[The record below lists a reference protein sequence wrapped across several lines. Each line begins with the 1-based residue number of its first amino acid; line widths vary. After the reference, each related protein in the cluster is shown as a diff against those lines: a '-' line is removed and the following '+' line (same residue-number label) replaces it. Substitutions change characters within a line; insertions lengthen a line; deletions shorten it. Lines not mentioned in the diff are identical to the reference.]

1 MFKVL
6 IKAHT
11 SPEQTSKGPAA
22 AEERDSVGQGTIL
35 SFLGTLKWGAEW
47 RRGSVCSVRAWGCA
61 RGPQTGRGCYARA
74 ERAEAR
80 VYPAVSPHAGA
91 ELNSRPGAGG
101 RLPCIDLTLW
111 RGCKV
116 PAHVTGSTELS
127 YQRSRL
133 GA

>member
-1 MFKVL
+1 M
-6 IKAHT
+6 
-11 SPEQTSKGPAA
+11 AA
-22 AEERDSVGQGTIL
+22 CAL
-35 SFLGTLKWGAEW
+35 
-47 RRGSVCSVRAWGCA
+47 CA
-61 RGPQTGRGCYARA
+61 RGDVRGALKREGDATPRA

-80 VYPAVSPHAGA
+80 VYPAVSPHAAA